1 MNNAKFRDWVKK
13 EILSSGPISLSDA
26 MRVALTHKDFGYYH
40 SKKIIGTKGD
50 FITGPE
56 ISQIYG
62 ELIGAFL
69 GYIWE
74 HSGKPSNSLLCEFGP
89 GLGTLSADINRALG
103 QIYPNFSCSP
113 LHLIETSK
121 SFRKIQKTKLRKQSV
136 YWHED
141 FKKIPKNPVFAV
153 ANEFFDALGV
163 DQAFFDG
170 INWRQRLLNF
180 SAKFEYVAGPILN
193 ETQLKLFDANH
204 IKNPDKGTIIEYCP
218 KSEQIIT
225 EVALH
230 IKKFGGVLLIIDY
243 GKTNQIGDTIQAVL
257 NHKPVEP
264 WSSAGD
270 ADISHW
276 VDFQS
281 IKKTAEKAGARFI
294 GPVSQSHFFT
304 QIGIKQRAQ
313 NLSQIDNPRHNRAIF
328 AAVDRLISPAHMG
341 NIFQVGLI
349 TPTGKG
355 FPPGFEV

>member
-1 MNNAKFRDWVKK
+1 MNNAKFREWVKK
-13 EILSSGPISLSDA
+13 EILSSGPIYLSNA

-40 SKKIIGTKGD
+40 SKKIIGSKGD
-50 FITGPE
+50 FITAPE
-56 ISQIYG
+56 ITQIYG

-89 GLGTLSADINRALG
+89 GLGTLSADINRALS

-121 SFRKIQKTKLRKQSV
+121 SFRKIQKTKLKKQSV

-141 FKKIPKNPVFAV
+141 FI
-153 ANEFFDALGV
+153 D
-163 DQAFFDG
+163 
-170 INWRQRLLNF
+170 WRQRLLNF

-230 IKKFGGVLLIIDY
+230 IKQFGGVLLIIDY

-294 GPVSQSHFFT
+294 GPVSQSHFLT

-328 AAVDRLISPAHMG
+328 AAVERLISPAHMG

-349 TPTGKG
+349 TPIGKG
-355 FPPGFEV
+355 FPPGFKV

>member
-1 MNNAKFRDWVKK
+1 M
-13 EILSSGPISLSDA
+13 
-26 MRVALTHKDFGYYH
+26 
-40 SKKIIGTKGD
+40 
-50 FITGPE
+50 
-56 ISQIYG
+56 
-62 ELIGAFL
+62 
-69 GYIWE
+69 
-74 HSGKPSNSLLCEFGP
+74 
-89 GLGTLSADINRALG
+89 
-103 QIYPNFSCSP
+103 
-113 LHLIETSK
+113 
-121 SFRKIQKTKLRKQSV
+121 KQSV

-141 FKKIPKNPVFAV
+141 FKRIPKKPVFAV

-170 INWRQRLLNF
+170 IDWRQRLLNF

-270 ADISHW
+270 ADISHL
-276 VDFQS
+276 VDFKS
-281 IKKTAEKAGARFI
+281 IKKIAEKVGARFI